1 MGAIGF
7 FTNKPATPPTPG
19 GDHDDSSYDRTFT
32 SVGESPATYNEN
44 SKIGSACLKFS
55 GNDQK
60 LTTPANSDLD
70 LGTAFTIDFWMR
82 FDPYYVNN
90 GLTANGGAKII
101 SNYEAI
107 TAGESTT
114 YNGYE
119 IGLYNYGQGAKV
131 VATYWYNNGLGTS
144 VATLEAASDDAL
156 VSDGGWHHICF
167 QRYAG
172 GEDTE
177 MALYVDG
184 VRYDTDT
191 NAGTNVHNTVTTTPF
206 TIGARARADVT
217 IEQPFLYGTLD
228 ELEIIN
234 GVAKF
239 DTAGFTPPTT
249 ASTSTANHLLLMHF
263 DSDNPAATVWYEN
276 TDSNHWWNSGSW
288 NGSAWTSFNTQWT
301 AQYGWFTNF
310 RPEKMRITGNAVG
323 GGTITL
329 TNNDDF
335 NDEYIIASGS
345 TIAGSDRVITMNTD
359 FSDEHDFYY
368 LKNMI
373 QFNSITKIEFDA
385 KSNVPMPA

>member
-1 MGAIGF
+1 MSRISF
-7 FTNKPATPPTPG
+7 IVKQTPSPEVPG
-19 GDHDDSSYDRTFT
+19 DKDDSSYDRTFT
-32 SVGESPATYNEN
+32 EVGESPPTYNEN
-44 SKIGSACLKFS
+44 AKFGSATLKFT

-60 LTTPANSDLD
+60 LTTPANSNLN

-119 IGLYNYGQGAKV
+119 IGLYDYGQGAKV

-167 QRYAG
+167 QRYAS

-263 DSDNPAATVWYEN
+263 DSDNPAATVWHDTEDNMYWFGN
-276 TDSNHWWNSGSW
+276 ASNWDGSK
-288 NGSAWTSFNTQWT
+288 WTISSSYMN
-301 AQYGWFTNF
+301 AQYGWNTNF
-310 RPEKMRITGNAVG
+310 RPTKMKIVGTVDG
-323 GGTITL
+323 GGTFTVENFAEDY
-329 TNNDDF
+329 TF
-335 NDEYIIASGS
+335 GSGS
-345 TIAGSDRVITMNTD
+345 ISSDPAVSTVNLTFGVDDDIR
-359 FSDEHDFYY
+359 Y
-368 LKNMI
+368 LKNMTVFATIISI
-373 QFNSITKIEFDA
+373 QCDA
-385 KSNVPMPA
+385 KPNEPMPA